1 MKHSKRTF
9 ALILTDK
16 ASKNGAIICKGYYV
30 EVILKRIG
38 VIGHENKTYCKANE
52 SCDELKH
59 ENTEYTKCLGFK
71 VTEKQ
76 KNHNLCTG
84 FLKCIWIQQTYF
96 SIASK
101 ICSTKQTSSISVSNR
116 FKVMY
121 S

>member
-1 MKHSKRTF
+1 MKIKKKRQNLKLEPYNLNLILKQMRYILLKHSKRTF

-84 FLKCIWIQQTYF
+84 FLKCI
-96 SIASK
+96 
-101 ICSTKQTSSISVSNR
+101 
-116 FKVMY
+116 
-121 S
+121 